1 MQRYVGSLF
10 ARRAFLACGFLS
22 RSSSFKPTNHL
33 LIRHIIL
40 LVSFTSQIKMSSK
53 PFSVLVE
60 IFVFNLLNKQV
71 SSSDVVTSV
80 PVPIMSIPATTN
92 KLKPWSLRTMLP
104 DLSTPREVD
113 TYGGECEHMNY
124 GKGGPQPFPDTAL
137 AFLQMP
143 ELSHMALDAD
153 IQPGYDLVY
162 DNQHAS
168 SLSEKFLTFD
178 TLDKY
183 STSECAFR
191 CRKAEGCQAFNIFF
205 ERFPTFNLGLE
216 CRNTVATTAIKWAL
230 WGNKLNK
237 TVATNTGYMRY
248 DFQVVIAG
256 SNAYNKVSRSP
267 RTAGSSAQISVG
279 LGLLLA
285 TLVAFGLR

>member
-1 MQRYVGSLF
+1 
-10 ARRAFLACGFLS
+10 
-22 RSSSFKPTNHL
+22 
-33 LIRHIIL
+33 
-40 LVSFTSQIKMSSK
+40 MSSK
-53 PFSVLVE
+53 LFSVLVR
-60 IFVFNLLNKQV
+60 IFVFNLLNKKV

-80 PVPIMSIPATTN
+80 PTPIMSIPATTTR
-92 KLKPWSLRTMLP
+92 LKPWSLRTMLP

-113 TYGGECEHMNY
+113 AYGGECERMSC

-162 DNQHAS
+162 EDQHAS

-267 RTAGSSAQISVG
+267 RTAGSSAQISAG